1 MELEGYHSSDR
12 AMKSALMVLILIS
25 LTLLSGIIFLAMW
38 DIPAPVTSIERD
50 ISNEKRSK

>member
-1 MELEGYHSSDR
+1 MEIEGYHSSDR

-25 LTLLSGIIFLAMW
+25 LTLLGGIIFLAMW
-38 DIPAPVTSIERD
+38 DIPAPVTSIEKD

>member
-1 MELEGYHSSDR
+1 
-12 AMKSALMVLILIS
+12 MKSALMVLILIS
-25 LTLLSGIIFLAMW
+25 LTLLGGLIFLAVW

>member
-1 MELEGYHSSDR
+1 MEIEGYHSSDR

-25 LTLLSGIIFLAMW
+25 LTLLGGIIFLAMW